1 MWLEEKIF
9 AGPVFRVSNLWVYIF
24 LRIIPN
30 LSSFVQTINLVVL
43 AFHPLPFG
51 AATKISRLL
60 RLVLSQEWLL
70 VGVGVMGDTVR

>member
-24 LRIIPN
+24 LKIIPN
-30 LSSFVQTINLVVL
+30 LPSFLQTIHLVVL
-43 AFHPLPFG
+43 VFHSLPLG

-60 RLVLSQEWLL
+60 RVVLSQEWLL
-70 VGVGVMGDTVR
+70 VGARVTGDTVR